1 MCNYF
6 CRCARLSACLSVFG
20 IAVCSCVNEEYD
32 LKKEIDGTAVIMKDV
47 SMPIGD
53 LEKITVD
60 KILAFDSEDQMIVK
74 AENGDLAFRFTGSDP
89 IEADLTVPSFQIPL
103 EDGSKGDDHNITV
116 NTGALAGLNGADL
129 VPDQQ
134 IHLKNQRV
142 EKVIKVSDA
151 DLLPYQIIDIREVET
166 ATVIDYNFSVS
177 EGAVHIGEGFQMDF
191 PDWLVVEKY
200 DNDANYVVETVSGNK
215 NVVRFTKDVKIS
227 AGTPYIIDLIIRKI
241 TVPEGSIVD
250 GGNDSEGR
258 PCKKLMFDEEDE
270 ANMVIVTG
278 DIYVDS
284 KDFPVIPPKIDLK
297 MHLEFSDFAVKKA
310 EASLD
315 MRMNLDD
322 QEVAITEYPDFFKKE
337 GVVMD
342 LYNAYLNFHIANQIP
357 LALDLNADFIAYKAS
372 APVVDIKL
380 GTAADA
386 YPFHVPAAWTGT
398 MSFSR
403 LGNEEGVT
411 AVPEIGNIL
420 TSLPEKVAVSNIS
433 AVSSHDYITI
443 EPGQTFL
450 CSVGYEL
457 YAPLAFGNDF
467 RLIYDMDINDIGL
480 DLKEAGVTSAKINFD
495 VQNSVPLDF
504 KIAAAALD
512 AEGNPAEGM
521 TLKVNGSAAP
531 GTLAAPSSSPVS
543 ITLTSSTEG
552 ITLDALR
559 LSLTATCPSSQY
571 QGVALNSAQGL
582 QISGL
587 SLNLPEGI
595 TLDVNNI
602 FNADP
607 APEEGEE

>member
-6 CRCARLSACLSVFG
+6 CRCARLSAYLSVFG

-47 SMPIGD
+47 SMPIGN

-89 IEADLTVPSFQIPL
+89 IEADLTVPLFQIPL
-103 EDGSKGDDHNITV
+103 EDGSKGDDHYITI
-116 NTGALAGLNGADL
+116 NTGTLAGKNGADHDEL
-129 VPDQQ
+129 
-134 IHLKNQRV
+134 IHLENQRV

-151 DLLPYQIIDIREVET
+151 DLLPYQIIDVREVET

-177 EGAVHIGEGFQMDF
+177 EGSVHIGEGFQMDF

-200 DNDANYVVETVSGNK
+200 DNDANYVVETVSGNR
-215 NVVRFTKDVKIS
+215 NVVLFTKDVKVS
-227 AGTPYIIDLIIRKI
+227 EGTPYVIDLIIKKI

-278 DIYVDS
+278 DIYADP
-284 KDFPVIPPKIDLK
+284 KDFSVIPAKIDLK
-297 MHLEFSDFAVKKA
+297 MHLEFSDYAVKKA
-310 EASLD
+310 EVSLD

-342 LYNAYLNFHIANQIP
+342 LYNAYLNFHIDNQIP
-357 LALDLNADFIAYKAS
+357 LDLDLNADFIAYKAS

-380 GTAADA
+380 GTEADA
-386 YPFHVPAAWTGT
+386 YLFRVPAAWTGT
-398 MSFSR
+398 LSFSR

-420 TSLPEKVAVSNIS
+420 TSLPDKVAVSNIS

-467 RLIYDMDINDIGL
+467 RLIYDMDINDLGL
-480 DLKEAGVTSAKINFD
+480 DLREAGVTSAKINFN

-531 GTLAAPSSSPVS
+531 GTLAAPTSSPVS